1 MTECCGKISTSIID
15 EGDPVELVATSG
27 KAFGL
32 IELRVVRNWDST
44 EQPIDVSKGSSGR
57 GLDPRSYRVLW
68 L

>member
-44 EQPIDVSKGSSGR
+44 DEPMDVTQRSGR

>member
-1 MTECCGKISTSIID
+1 MLGKISTSIID

-27 KAFGL
+27 RAFGL

-44 EQPIDVSKGSSGR
+44 EQPVDVSQEEVGEVWIR
-57 GLDPRSYRVLW
+57 GPDRVLW